1 MGLAAGLMG
10 MMGTVQGPGGF
21 DPPKLVPMSALL
33 AIGSLTIAGVVAG
46 LYPARKAAML
56 QPVEALRQEGIL
68 ELDANMFQDLFQ
80 EAYGAMRHNRRR
92 TALTMLGMAWGIA
105 TVVMLLA
112 YGDGFGQACA
122 NIFANFGTKLV
133 IVVPGRTSMQAG
145 GKKAGMLVRFTQD
158 DVETLTSNLPQITQI
173 TPEVSKQ
180 ASIQFDTRVFTWAVT
195 GNYPN
200 VFDVR
205 ALKLDQGRFYNPE
218 DEIQRARVAVIGS
231 EAKEKLF
238 SGRNALGEHIRV
250 DGLSFEV
257 IGVLSAKMQEG
268 NDDINRVVYVPFST
282 MSDLKNTHYLDTIW
296 FTYQTPEYES
306 LEQSVRTILAAE
318 HKFSQTDRQAVD
330 VFNLMMQVHQFE
342 IITMGLKILMG
353 FIGTL
358 TLGIGGVGLMNIML
372 VSVTQR
378 TREIGV
384 QKALGAPRR
393 YILMQFLAEAL
404 TITFIGGVL
413 GVILAYAVALSVGRL
428 TLYSA
433 FAKNGEAGDIRLII
447 SPGTLIASTLILG
460 AVGLI
465 SGMIPAFRAS
475 RLNPIEALRHE

>member
-1 MGLAAGLMG
+1 M
-10 MMGTVQGPGGF
+10 F
-21 DPPKLVPMSALL
+21 RDLL
-33 AIGSLTIAGVVAG
+33 
-46 LYPARKAAML
+46 R
-56 QPVEALRQEGIL
+56 
-68 ELDANMFQDLFQ
+68 

-145 GKKAGMLVRFTQD
+145 GQKAGIPIRFTLE
-158 DVETLTSNLPQITQI
+158 DVETLTTNLPQITHI
-173 TPEVSKQ
+173 TPEASKPV
-180 ASIQFDTRVFTWAVT
+180 SIQYDTRVFTWPVT

-200 VFDVR
+200 VLDVR
-205 ALKLDQGRFYNPE
+205 ALKLWQGRFYNAE
-218 DEIQRARVAVIGS
+218 DEIQRSRVAVIGS

-250 DGLSFEV
+250 AGLSFEIV
-257 IGVLSAKMQEG
+257 GVLSAKMQEG
-268 NDDINRVVYVPFST
+268 NDDINRVIYVPFST
-282 MSDLKNTHYLDTIW
+282 MSELKNTHYLDSIW

-306 LEQSVRTILAAE
+306 LEQSVRTVMATQ
-318 HKFSQTDRQAVD
+318 HKFNSADHQAVE

-342 IITMGLKILMG
+342 IITLGLKILMG

-384 QKALGAPRR
+384 QKALGAQRR
-393 YILMQFLAEAL
+393 YILLQFLAEAL

-413 GVILAYAVALSVGRL
+413 GVVLAYVVALSVGRL

-447 SPGTLIASTLILG
+447 APGTLIASTLILG
-460 AVGLI
+460 AVGLV
-465 SGMIPAFRAS
+465 SGMVPAFRAS
-475 RLNPIEALRHE
+475 RLDPIEALRHE

>member
-1 MGLAAGLMG
+1 M
-10 MMGTVQGPGGF
+10 F
-21 DPPKLVPMSALL
+21 HDLL
-33 AIGSLTIAGVVAG
+33 
-46 LYPARKAAML
+46 
-56 QPVEALRQEGIL
+56 
-68 ELDANMFQDLFQ
+68 Q

-145 GKKAGMLVRFTQD
+145 GQKAGVLVRFTQD
-158 DVETLTSNLPQITQI
+158 DLETLTTNLPQITHI
-173 TPEVSKQ
+173 TPEVIKQ
-180 ASIQFDTRVFTWAVT
+180 ASVQYDTRIFTWPVS

-200 VFDVR
+200 VIDVR
-205 ALKLDQGRFYNPE
+205 VLKLAQGRFYNPE

-238 SGRNALGEHIRV
+238 SGRNALGEHIRL

-257 IGVLSAKMQEG
+257 VGVLSAKMQEG
-268 NDDINRVVYVPFST
+268 NDDINRVIYVPFST

-306 LEQSVRTILAAE
+306 LEQSVRTIMATQ
-318 HKFSQTDRQAVD
+318 HKFSQTDHQAVE
-330 VFNLMMQVHQFE
+330 VFNLMTQVHQFE
-342 IITMGLKILMG
+342 IITLGLKVLMG

-384 QKALGAPRR
+384 QKALGARRR
-393 YILMQFLAEAL
+393 YILLQFLAEAL
-404 TITFIGGVL
+404 TITFIGGLL

-433 FAKNGEAGDIRLII
+433 FAKNGEAGDVRLII
-447 SPGTLIASTLILG
+447 APGTLIASTLILG

-475 RLNPIEALRHE
+475 RLDPIEALRHE

>member
-1 MGLAAGLMG
+1 
-10 MMGTVQGPGGF
+10 MMN
-21 DPPKLVPMSALL
+21 DLL
-33 AIGSLTIAGVVAG
+33 H
-46 LYPARKAAML
+46 
-56 QPVEALRQEGIL
+56 
-68 ELDANMFQDLFQ
+68 
-80 EAYGAMRHNRRR
+80 EAYTAMRHNRRR

-105 TVVMLLA
+105 TVVMLIA
-112 YGDGFGQACA
+112 WGDGFGQACA

-133 IVVPGRTSMQAG
+133 IVVPGKTSMQAG
-145 GKKAGMLVRFTQD
+145 GTKSGAPIRFTLD
-158 DVETLTSNLPQITQI
+158 DVDALTTNLPQITHI
-173 TPEVSKQ
+173 TPEVGKQ
-180 ASIQFDTRVFTWAVT
+180 ATVQYDTRAFTWSVT

-200 VFDVR
+200 VLQIR
-205 ALKLDQGRFYNPE
+205 SLKVAQGRFYNAE
-218 DEIQRARVAVIGS
+218 EEMQHARVAVIGS

-238 SGRNALGEHIRV
+238 SGRNALGDHIRL

-257 IGVLSAKMQEG
+257 IGVIAAKMQEG
-268 NDDINRVVYVPFST
+268 NDDVNRTIYVPFSS
-282 MSDLKNTHYLDTIW
+282 MGDLTNTHYLGTIW
-296 FTYQTPEYES
+296 FNYETPQYDQ
-306 LEQSVRTILAAE
+306 LEPAVRGVLATA
-318 HKFSQTDRQAVD
+318 HKFSQADRQAVR
-330 VFNLMMQVHQFE
+330 VFNIMMQVRQFE
-342 IITMGLKILMG
+342 LITIGLKFFMG

-413 GVILAYAVALSVGRL
+413 GVILAYVVALSVGRL

-447 SPGTLIASTLILG
+447 APSTLIASTIILG
-460 AVGLI
+460 IVGLV

-475 RLNPIEALRHE
+475 RLDPIEALRHE

>member
-1 MGLAAGLMG
+1 M
-10 MMGTVQGPGGF
+10 F
-21 DPPKLVPMSALL
+21 HDLL
-33 AIGSLTIAGVVAG
+33 
-46 LYPARKAAML
+46 
-56 QPVEALRQEGIL
+56 
-68 ELDANMFQDLFQ
+68 Q

-112 YGDGFGQACA
+112 YGDGFGRACA
-122 NIFANFGTKLV
+122 NIFANFGSKLV

-145 GKKAGMLVRFTQD
+145 GQKAGVLVRFTLD
-158 DVETLTSNLPQITQI
+158 DVDTLTTNLPQISRI

-180 ASIQFDTRVFTWAVT
+180 CSVQYDTRLFTWAVT

-205 ALKLDQGRFYNPE
+205 SLQLEQGRFYNPE
-218 DEIQRARVAVIGS
+218 DEIQRAHVAVIGS

-238 SGRNALGEHIRV
+238 SGRNALGEHIRL

-282 MSDLKNTHYLDTIW
+282 MSELKNTHYLDTIW

-306 LEQSVRTILAAE
+306 LEQTVRTVLSTQ
-318 HKFSQTDRQAVD
+318 HKFSQTDRQAVE
-330 VFNLMMQVHQFE
+330 VFNLMTQVHQFE
-342 IITMGLKILMG
+342 IITLGLKVLMG

-393 YILMQFLAEAL
+393 YILLQFLAEAL

-447 SPGTLIASTLILG
+447 APGTLIASTLILG

-465 SGMIPAFRAS
+465 SGMIPAFRAA
-475 RLNPIEALRHE
+475 RLDPIEALRHE

>member
-1 MGLAAGLMG
+1 M
-10 MMGTVQGPGGF
+10 F
-21 DPPKLVPMSALL
+21 RDLL
-33 AIGSLTIAGVVAG
+33 H
-46 LYPARKAAML
+46 
-56 QPVEALRQEGIL
+56 
-68 ELDANMFQDLFQ
+68 

-112 YGDGFGQACA
+112 YGDGFGRACA

-145 GKKAGMLVRFTQD
+145 GQKAGVLVRFTQD
-158 DVETLTSNLPQITQI
+158 DVETLTTNLPQITHI
-173 TPEVSKQ
+173 TPEVSKP
-180 ASIQFDTRVFTWAVT
+180 ASIHYDTRVFTWAVT
-195 GNYPN
+195 GNYSN
-200 VFDVR
+200 VMDVR
-205 ALKLDQGRFYNPE
+205 ALKLRQGRFYNPE
-218 DEIQRARVAVIGS
+218 DEMQRARVAVIGS

-268 NDDINRVVYVPFST
+268 NDDINRVIYVPFST
-282 MSDLKNTHYLDTIW
+282 MSELKNTHYLDTVW

-306 LEQSVRTILAAE
+306 LEQSVRTILATQ
-318 HKFSQTDRQAVD
+318 HKFNQRDRQAVE

-342 IITMGLKILMG
+342 TITLGLKILMG

-384 QKALGAPRR
+384 QKALGARRR
-393 YILMQFLAEAL
+393 YILLQFLAEAL

-413 GVILAYAVALSVGRL
+413 GIVLAYSVALSVGRL

-433 FAKNGEAGDIRLII
+433 FAKNGEAGDIRLMIA
-447 SPGTLIASTLILG
+447 PGTLIASTLILG
-460 AVGLI
+460 AVGLV
-465 SGMIPAFRAS
+465 SGMVPAFRAA
-475 RLNPIEALRHE
+475 RLDPIEALRHE

>member
-1 MGLAAGLMG
+1 M
-10 MMGTVQGPGGF
+10 F
-21 DPPKLVPMSALL
+21 RDLL
-33 AIGSLTIAGVVAG
+33 
-46 LYPARKAAML
+46 R
-56 QPVEALRQEGIL
+56 
-68 ELDANMFQDLFQ
+68 
-80 EAYGAMRHNRRR
+80 EAYAAMRHNRRR

-133 IVVPGRTSMQAG
+133 IVVPGKTSMQAG
-145 GKKAGMLVRFTQD
+145 GQKSGVQIRFTQE
-158 DVETLTSNLPQITQI
+158 DVEALSTNLPQIAHI
-173 TPEVSKQ
+173 TPSVDKQ
-180 ASIQFDTRVFTWAVT
+180 ASVQYDTRVFTFPVS
-195 GNYPN
+195 GNDPN
-200 VFDVR
+200 VISIRV
-205 ALKLDQGRFYNPE
+205 LKLGQGRFYNME
-218 DEIQRARVAVIGS
+218 DQVQRARVAVIGS

-238 SGRNALGEHIRV
+238 SGRNALGEHIRL

-268 NDDINRVVYVPFST
+268 NDDINRVVYIPFTT
-282 MSDLKNTHYLDTIW
+282 MSGLKDTHYLDSIW
-296 FTYQTPEYES
+296 FTYQTPEYER
-306 LEQSVRTILAAE
+306 LDQAVRTIMATQ
-318 HKFSQTDRQAVD
+318 HKFNQTDRQAVR

-342 IITMGLKILMG
+342 IITLGLKVLMG

-384 QKALGAPRR
+384 QKALGARR
-393 YILMQFLAEAL
+393 RHILMQFLAEAL
-404 TITFIGGVL
+404 TITFIGGVF
-413 GVILAYAVALSVGRL
+413 GVILAYAVAVSVGRL

-447 SPGTLIASTLILG
+447 APGTLIASTLILG
-460 AVGLI
+460 VVGLI
-465 SGMIPAFRAS
+465 SGMVPAFRAS
-475 RLNPIEALRHE
+475 RLDPIEALRHE

>member
-1 MGLAAGLMG
+1 M
-10 MMGTVQGPGGF
+10 F
-21 DPPKLVPMSALL
+21 HDLL
-33 AIGSLTIAGVVAG
+33 
-46 LYPARKAAML
+46 
-56 QPVEALRQEGIL
+56 
-68 ELDANMFQDLFQ
+68 Q
-80 EAYGAMRHNRRR
+80 EAYAAMRHNRRR

-133 IVVPGRTSMQAG
+133 IVVPGKTSMQAG
-145 GKKAGMLVRFTQD
+145 GQKAGIPVRFTEE
-158 DVETLTSNLPQITQI
+158 DVEALTTNLPQITHI

-180 ASIQFDTRVFTWAVT
+180 ATVQYDTRAFTWAVT
-195 GNYPN
+195 GNEPN
-200 VFDVR
+200 VLDVR
-205 ALKLDQGRFYNPE
+205 SLKLDYGRFYNLE
-218 DEIQRARVAVIGS
+218 DQIQRARVAVIGS

-238 SGRNALGEHIRV
+238 SGRNALGEHIRL

-257 IGVLSAKMQEG
+257 IGVLTAKMQEG
-268 NDDINRVVYVPFST
+268 NDDINRVVYVPFTS
-282 MSDLKNTHYLDTIW
+282 MGDLKDTHYLDSIW
-296 FTYQTPEYES
+296 FNYQTPEYQT
-306 LEQSVRTILAAE
+306 LENAVRAILAVP
-318 HKFSQTDRQAVD
+318 HKFNQSDRQAVR

-342 IITMGLKILMG
+342 IITLGLKILMG

-384 QKALGAPRR
+384 QKALGAQRR

-447 SPGTLIASTLILG
+447 APGTLIASTLILG
-460 AVGLI
+460 AVGLV
-465 SGMIPAFRAS
+465 SGMIPALRAS
-475 RLNPIEALRHE
+475 RLDPIEALRHE

>member
-1 MGLAAGLMG
+1 M
-10 MMGTVQGPGGF
+10 F
-21 DPPKLVPMSALL
+21 HDLL
-33 AIGSLTIAGVVAG
+33 
-46 LYPARKAAML
+46 
-56 QPVEALRQEGIL
+56 
-68 ELDANMFQDLFQ
+68 Q
-80 EAYGAMRHNRRR
+80 EAFGAMRHNRRR

-122 NIFANFGTKLV
+122 HIFANFGTKLV
-133 IVVPGRTSMQAG
+133 IVAPGRTSMQAG
-145 GKKAGMLVRFTQD
+145 GQKAGVLVRFTQD
-158 DVETLTSNLPQITQI
+158 DVETLATNLPQITHI
-173 TPEVSKQ
+173 TPSVDKQ
-180 ASIQFDTRVFTWAVT
+180 ASVQYDTRVFTWPVS

-200 VFDVR
+200 VLDVR
-205 ALKLDQGRFYNPE
+205 ALKLGQGRFYNPE

-238 SGRNALGEHIRV
+238 SGRNAPGEHIRV
-250 DGLSFEV
+250 NGLSFEI
-257 IGVLSAKMQEG
+257 IGVLQAKMQEG
-268 NDDINRVVYVPFST
+268 NDDINRVIYIPFST
-282 MSDLKNTHYLDTIW
+282 MSELKNTHYLDTIW

-306 LEQSVRTILAAE
+306 LEQSVRSIMATE
-318 HKFSQTDRQAVD
+318 HKFNQTDLQAVE

-342 IITMGLKILMG
+342 IITIGLKVLMG

-393 YILMQFLAEAL
+393 YILLQFLAEAL

-447 SPGTLIASTLILG
+447 APGTLIASTLILG

-465 SGMIPAFRAS
+465 SGMVPAFRAS
-475 RLNPIEALRHE
+475 RLDPIEALRHE